1 MTVDQI
7 KESIAILEKI
17 AEIQTR
23 VGIRS
28 EVADKRFQKICDLML
43 ELYDEII
50 KRVGEDEHVL

>member
-1 MTVDQI
+1 MTVGQI

-28 EVADKRFQKICDLML
+28 EVADKRFRKICDLIL
-43 ELYDEII
+43 ELYDELI
-50 KRVGEDEHVL
+50 KRVGEDERVV